1 MNKLV
6 ASVGLAA
13 LGASS
18 VQAADVEGTT
28 ATLPK
33 PWSVSATLRG
43 FYDDNLNTS
52 VEGTPKQ
59 DVFGFEVSPALTW
72 QWASPQTHISLGY
85 IYSFKYYDHTPSG
98 QTEKYDQTHSFSAA
112 LEHAFSERH
121 QLVAGDSFVIGQEPD
136 FLRAG
141 NSMATF
147 QRIPGSNMRNYGSI
161 AFKEQFSRLF
171 GIEIGYNNAF
181 YDYSQKN
188 GSADAPS
195 AAGTLNRI
203 EHTIHLDGRWT
214 IQPETIGIFGYQFRW
229 ADYTANE
236 EIGAV
241 FDPVLDDV
249 RFIHSKD
256 RNYREHYIYLGLDH
270 TFKPEL
276 TGSLRVGGRYIEFY
290 NDPTGNG
297 NGWGPYGQ
305 LNLAWTYAPESRVE
319 VGISEDIS
327 PTDITGSSDNSDA
340 GINNFTSSQ
349 ETTVVYA
356 SIHHRITARLRG
368 SIIGQFQNGSF
379 NGGVFDG
386 KTEQDYLVGLNL
398 TYQFNPHI
406 STEVGYNY
414 DKLSSQIGRSF
425 DRNRVYIGVTA
436 GY

>member
-236 EIGAV
+236 EIG
-241 FDPVLDDV
+241 
-249 RFIHSKD
+249 
-256 RNYREHYIYLGLDH
+256 
-270 TFKPEL
+270 
-276 TGSLRVGGRYIEFY
+276 
-290 NDPTGNG
+290 
-297 NGWGPYGQ
+297 
-305 LNLAWTYAPESRVE
+305 
-319 VGISEDIS
+319 
-327 PTDITGSSDNSDA
+327 
-340 GINNFTSSQ
+340 
-349 ETTVVYA
+349 
-356 SIHHRITARLRG
+356 
-368 SIIGQFQNGSF
+368 
-379 NGGVFDG
+379 
-386 KTEQDYLVGLNL
+386 
-398 TYQFNPHI
+398 
-406 STEVGYNY
+406 
-414 DKLSSQIGRSF
+414 
-425 DRNRVYIGVTA
+425 
-436 GY
+436 